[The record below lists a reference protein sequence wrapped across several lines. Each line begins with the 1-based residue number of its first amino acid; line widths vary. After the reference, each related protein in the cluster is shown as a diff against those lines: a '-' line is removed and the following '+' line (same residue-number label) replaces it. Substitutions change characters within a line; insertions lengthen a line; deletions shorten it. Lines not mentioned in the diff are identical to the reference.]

1 MDGINK
7 GCAIATIVLILA
19 AIPAWIT
26 HVIVTIQTEQWVLL
40 VIGALVAPVGIIHG
54 FGIWLGIF

>member
-40 VIGALVAPVGIIHG
+40 VVGALVAPVGIIHG